1 MKPSMKNEEKSA
13 GMSTLPFLFRFAT
26 PLPEI
31 SYPALRY
38 DLTRQISQAFING
51 EWIDAADAEV
61 EVMRESRH
69 TRVRP
74 ETYDE

>member
-1 MKPSMKNEEKSA
+1 MKPLMKNDEKSA
-13 GMSTLPFLFRFAT
+13 GISALPFLFRFAT

-31 SYPALRY
+31 LCPLLRY
-38 DLTRQISQAFING
+38 DSIRQLSQAFING
-51 EWIDAADAEV
+51 EWIDAVDADI

-74 ETYDE
+74 ETQDE